1 MARAAGRRSV
11 DKPVLQPLQALGYK
25 RRIRFVALD
34 QVIQAC
40 FIPVATR
47 ASASLLACVALLGLT
62 HQHLAHLVVDE
73 VVEEPAGV
81 RQDLAGGLLIVWPQ
95 RVLDRVTRTAARR

>member
-40 FIPVATR
+40 LHPGRHARVGKPPRVRR
-47 ASASLLACVALLGLT
+47 APRTDSPA
-62 HQHLAHLVVDE
+62 LAHLVVDE

-95 RVLDRVTRTAARR
+95 RVLDRVTRAAARR

>member
-62 HQHLAHLVVDE
+62 HQHLRISLLTKSSKSQ
-73 VVEEPAGV
+73 PASDRISRAV
-81 RQDLAGGLLIVWPQ
+81 SSSCGLSASSIE
-95 RVLDRVTRTAARR
+95 

>member
-1 MARAAGRRSV
+1 VRRAPRTDSPA
-11 DKPVLQPLQALGYK
+11 
-25 RRIRFVALD
+25 
-34 QVIQAC
+34 
-40 FIPVATR
+40 
-47 ASASLLACVALLGLT
+47 
-62 HQHLAHLVVDE
+62 LAHLVVDE